1 MKGQLLETVADL
13 KQLNVSQQQLN
24 INYNHLMPTRYTI
37 DVDLKSVVTSDV
49 MENSS
54 KRTEACKASKKAL
67 EERFATGKNR
77 WFFSALKF

>member
-1 MKGQLLETVADL
+1 MRMKTFV
-13 KQLNVSQQQLN
+13 KV
-24 INYNHLMPTRYTI
+24 INYNHPMPTRYTI